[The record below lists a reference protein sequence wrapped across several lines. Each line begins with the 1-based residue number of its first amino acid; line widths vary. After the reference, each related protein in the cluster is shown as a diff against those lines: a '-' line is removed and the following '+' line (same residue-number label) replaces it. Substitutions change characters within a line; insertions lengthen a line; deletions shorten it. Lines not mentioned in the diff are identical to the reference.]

1 MSWSDGR
8 WRRAICDNRARVA
21 IKKGFRKK
29 KQSVWSSVQKKS
41 SPAKQTGPQTQI
53 KTKTPK
59 ALMSNVDASYLG
71 RRWRRALA
79 RGHASPSGLGR
90 LGRLPGRGRHAGSQD
105 GEVVLLKSAT
115 AAT

>member
-1 MSWSDGR
+1 VRALGGVSDFSLTISGDGDFQDGRKSAEREIAMSWSDGR

-41 SPAKQTGPQTQI
+41 SPAKQTGPQTQV

-71 RRWRRALA
+71 RR
-79 RGHASPSGLGR
+79 
-90 LGRLPGRGRHAGSQD
+90 
-105 GEVVLLKSAT
+105 
-115 AAT
+115 